1 MNERKCFSEEVMFSP
16 EDVSVGQTERSK
28 DLRADLIQEGET

>member
-1 MNERKCFSEEVMFSP
+1 MKGSASLKIFSP